1 MTGLPKMG
9 TIGLGRSRVSG
20 RTRVPCPAAKIMPFA
35 IAALA
40 YLVAPLPA
48 AARRLRFVELAV
60 YQARM
65 TEIYKLRISSPGF
78 APRPMPVRLVR

>member
-1 MTGLPKMG
+1 MG

-48 AARRLRFVELAV
+48 AARRLRFLELAV
-60 YQARM
+60 YTAKV
-65 TEIYKLRISSPGF
+65 TVVCKLRINWQESG
-78 APRPMPVRLVR
+78 PRPMPERLVR